1 MSPML
6 YYGSAVL
13 VALLLG
19 SVSAW
24 WAVGRGMRGGIQC
37 GAAPLSRIWQ
47 HDGESVL
54 RLDADYRSVG
64 VARIGGDLLHCRP
77 RRPRRTAP
85 TGQLPD
91 RGRALGRSVV
101 EHHGLR
107 RRPPSHP
114 ESAEPVFV

>member
-37 GAAPLSRIWQ
+37 GTWRHYPEYGST
-47 HDGESVL
+47 
-54 RLDADYRSVG
+54 
-64 VARIGGDLLHCRP
+64 
-77 RRPRRTAP
+77 TANP
-85 TGQLPD
+85 YI
-91 RGRALGRSVV
+91 RA
-101 EHHGLR
+101 
-107 RRPPSHP
+107 
-114 ESAEPVFV
+114 